1 MIEMI
6 IGEYSKRIKE
16 NKSKYTINVP
26 KFVWILL
33 SCVGLSGIAS
43 IIISYFD
50 DSIYWYVFFVIVEF
64 LSSLILWVYTE
75 YYESKYGKI
84 NIEKIALDCYEL
96 IEVLSRF
103 NIKGKN
109 KIMIFKD
116 ELREYKL
123 KQENV
128 VLNQIESMRRIMI
141 DLVLPFVLA
150 IMTSL
155 VLESEHISI
164 LDVKFSLVLYALFVF
179 LYLGLKGFVS
189 LIQIRRRQKIKQVE
203 RIESALQYIFYLDQ
217 IKS

>member
-6 IGEYSKRIKE
+6 ILEYSKRTKE
-16 NKSKYTINVP
+16 NKLDYKIDVP
-26 KFVWILL
+26 KLVWILL
-33 SCVGLSGIAS
+33 SCMGLSGIAS

-64 LSSLILWVYTE
+64 ISSLILWVYTE
-75 YYESKYGKI
+75 YYESKHGKI
-84 NIEKIALDCYEL
+84 NIKKIAQDCDEL
-96 IEVLSRF
+96 KEVLSRF

-128 VLNQIESMRRIMI
+128 VLNQIESMRRMMI

-155 VLESEHISI
+155 FLGSEHISI
-164 LDVKFSLVLYALFVF
+164 LDVKFSLVIYALFVF
-179 LYLGLKGFVS
+179 LYLGLKGLVS

-203 RIESALQYIFYLDQ
+203 RIESALQYIFYLDL
-217 IKS
+217 I